1 MLVKKTVSLAL
12 RLGLVSACLIYAF
25 WGVDFSLLWQ
35 ALAGY
40 SLWPILVTVAFSF
53 LSYGAMALR
62 FNFLTRHTAGF
73 WLCLKAFFLGMAVN
87 NVIPAKLGELAKAFY
102 LRRAGGFSLSKGVTM
117 VFWERFFDLN
127 ALLAMGLAVAVHF
140 KVNLAFVPLATVVGG
155 IWAALFVVRAF
166 PNLVGRII
174 DLMPSARLSSFLA
187 DIKLQILHGVTPGFM
202 LILGL
207 YTALCWFLYAGVT
220 YLFLLWGG
228 HFTLTPGEA
237 TAVFV
242 LSALGMAMPSSPGA
256 FGVFEAAVV
265 FALGLFGVDK
275 EQALAAG
282 VVLHMLQYIPVTL
295 IGILVLARSGLN
307 IKKIRESEEG
317 LDEEEGA

>member
-1 MLVKKTVSLAL
+1 MLVKKTVSFAL
-12 RLGLVSACLIYAF
+12 RFGLVSASLIYAF
-25 WGVDFSLLWQ
+25 WGVNFSQLWQ
-35 ALAGY
+35 ALSSYALG
-40 SLWPILVTVAFSF
+40 PILLTCAFSF

-62 FNFLTRHTAGF
+62 FNFLTGHTAGF

-127 ALLAMGLAVAVHF
+127 ALLAMGLAVALHF
-140 KVNLAFVPLATVVGG
+140 RLNLAFVPLAAVVGG
-155 IWAALFVVRAF
+155 IWAALFVVRTF
-166 PNLVGRII
+166 PNLVERII
-174 DLMPSARLSSFLA
+174 DLMPSARLSAFLA

-202 LILGL
+202 VVLGL
-207 YTALCWFLYAGVT
+207 YTVLCWALYAGVT
-220 YLFLLWGG
+220 YLFLLWAGQ
-228 HFTLTPGEA
+228 FSLTVGQA

-242 LSALGMAMPSSPGA
+242 LSALGMAMPSSPGGG
-256 FGVFEAAVV
+256 GVFEAAVV

-295 IGILVLARSGLN
+295 LGVLILAKSGLN

-317 LDEEEGA
+317 LDEESGA

>member
-1 MLVKKTVSLAL
+1 
-12 RLGLVSACLIYAF
+12 
-25 WGVDFSLLWQ
+25 
-35 ALAGY
+35 
-40 SLWPILVTVAFSF
+40 
-53 LSYGAMALR
+53 MALR
-62 FNFLTRHTAGF
+62 FNYLTGHTAGV
-73 WLCLKAFFLGMAVN
+73 WLCLKAFFLGMAIN

-127 ALLAMGLAVAVHF
+127 ALLAMGLVVAAHF
-140 KVNLAFVPLATVVGG
+140 KVNLAFVPLTAVVGG
-155 IWAALFVVRAF
+155 IWAALFMVRAF

-174 DLMPSARLSSFLA
+174 DLMPSARLSAFLA

-202 LILGL
+202 IILGL
-207 YTALCWFLYAGVT
+207 YTALCWFLYAAVT
-220 YLFLLWGG
+220 YLFLMWAGQ
-228 HFTLTPGEA
+228 FPLTAGQA

-295 IGILVLARSGLN
+295 LGMLVLVRSGLN
-307 IKKIRESEEG
+307 IRKIRESEEG